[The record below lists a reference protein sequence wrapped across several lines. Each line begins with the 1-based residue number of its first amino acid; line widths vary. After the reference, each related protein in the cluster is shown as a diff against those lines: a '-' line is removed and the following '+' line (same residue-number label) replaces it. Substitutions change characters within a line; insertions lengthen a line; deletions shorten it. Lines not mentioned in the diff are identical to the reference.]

1 MADSRRYAVLFD
13 LDGTLVDSIA
23 LLLASMRHTFQ
34 GRNRQPSDAEWIEG
48 IGTPLP
54 KQLTPY
60 VESDEDRERLVNR
73 YRTVQCENHDRLM
86 ARYEGVIDTLALLY
100 QRGHPM
106 AVVTSKGNAMMER
119 GLKFIGADDYIE
131 VFFSSRRRH
140 TSYIGDW
147 SSDVCCSDLSGR
159 PVVDRVDRDRDRLL
173 EAGQRRVAGR
183 RRGRAADRV
192 AGVGDRELEAVGA
205 VVVGVRAVAERLQ
218 IGRASGREGVWMWVV
233 RGSGRD

>member
-1 MADSRRYAVLFD
+1 MTDARPFAVLFD

-73 YRTVQCENHDRLM
+73 YRTFQMENHDRLM

-106 AVVTSKGNAMMER
+106 AIVTSKGNAMMER

-131 VFFSSRRRH
+131 VA
-140 TSYIGDW
+140 IGYD
-147 SSDVCCSDLSGR
+147 SVHIHKPDAYPVKAALDKLEYRADEAVFVGDSPHDINSGN
-159 PVVDRVDRDRDRLL
+159 
-173 EAGQRRVAGR
+173 A
-183 RRGRAADRV
+183 
-192 AGVGDRELEAVGA
+192 AGVITIAALWGFFTRSQLEPHKPTYLLDDIKQLPALLDR
-205 VVVGVRAVAERLQ
+205 
-218 IGRASGREGVWMWVV
+218 IS
-233 RGSGRD
+233 GSGKGG

>member
-1 MADSRRYAVLFD
+1 MNDARPYAVLFD

-73 YRTVQCENHDRLM
+73 YRTFQLENHDRLM

-106 AVVTSKGNAMMER
+106 AIVTSKGNAMMER

-131 VFFSSRRRH
+131 VA
-140 TSYIGDW
+140 IGYD
-147 SSDVCCSDLSGR
+147 SVHIHKPDPYPVKAALEKLEYGANEAVFVGDSPHDIDSGN
-159 PVVDRVDRDRDRLL
+159 
-173 EAGQRRVAGR
+173 A
-183 RRGRAADRV
+183 
-192 AGVGDRELEAVGA
+192 AGVVTIAALWGFFTRSQLEPHNPTHFLDDIKHLPALIDRISHVS
-205 VVVGVRAVAERLQ
+205 R
-218 IGRASGREGVWMWVV
+218 
-233 RGSGRD
+233 